1 MAFSLRVFFL
11 VCGISG
17 VFGCP
22 TGWTPCNKECYIFED
37 NPVSYQDA
45 QDNCMALGAELVTI
59 IEPVKVDFV
68 VDLIKNATA
77 IASNPVDTWIDLNS
91 QVCGSSVECAY
102 IEFPAGA
109 CSTANCNAK
118 KPYVCV
124 KQPM

>member
-17 VFGCP
+17 VFGCLP
-22 TGWTPCNKECYIFED
+22 GWKPSNSECYIFEPI
-37 NPVSYQDA
+37 PVSHQDA
-45 QDNCMALGAELVTI
+45 KRNCETLGAQLVTI
-59 IEPVKVDFV
+59 IDPAKVDFV

-77 IASNPVDTWIDLNS
+77 NASNPVDTWIDLNS

-102 IEFPAGA
+102 IEFPDGA
-109 CSTANCNAK
+109 CNTAKCDVN

-124 KQPM
+124 KPM